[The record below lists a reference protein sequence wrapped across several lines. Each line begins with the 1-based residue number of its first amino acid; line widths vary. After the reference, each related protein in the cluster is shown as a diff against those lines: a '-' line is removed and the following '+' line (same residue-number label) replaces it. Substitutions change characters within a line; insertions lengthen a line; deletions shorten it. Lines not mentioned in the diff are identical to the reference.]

1 MTRPPDHPPAPK
13 GLLALLTAAAFLIFA
28 QAYMIA
34 PILVRLGQAFH
45 ASSGVVGLAVPAYL
59 VPYGVM
65 TLLWGPLSDRVGRR
79 SVILASLAAF
89 VALSA
94 LSALSTSAAMFIAM
108 RLVTALGASGVV
120 PISLALIGDAFPYKQ
135 RGRALGWLFGGMA
148 GGIAAGAAGGA
159 LAEPLVGW
167 PGLFLA
173 VAAGGLVLLA
183 LTIGTGVLRAS
194 PRPNWRT
201 PRLRAVIAGYAS
213 LLGVARGRR
222 TYVYVLINA
231 LVQSGVYTWLGVY
244 LHRRFGFGPAGIGLT
259 LLGYGIPG
267 FLLGPVIGRLADRFG
282 RARIIPAGVALSALC
297 VLLLA
302 TSLPRIGV
310 QAAVVA
316 LSLGYDMT
324 QPPLGGI
331 VTDLPGERGQAMG
344 FNVFT
349 LFVGFGLGSL
359 AFEGLL
365 SVGGFTGAL
374 VVFGA
379 AATIAAAIA
388 VPVFRH
394 ERPAVSAPDARS
406 RPERPGEATEPVLD
420 LPVDGSANDGPGAA
434 RGDVTP

>member
-1 MTRPPDHPPAPK
+1 
-13 GLLALLTAAAFLIFA
+13 
-28 QAYMIA
+28 
-34 PILVRLGQAFH
+34 LVI
-45 ASSGVVGLAVPAYL
+45 V
-59 VPYGVM
+59 
-65 TLLWGPLSDRVGRR
+65 
-79 SVILASLAAF
+79 ASLAAF

-108 RLVTALGASGVV
+108 RLATALGASGVV
-120 PISLALIGDAFPYKQ
+120 PISLALIGDLFPYER

-173 VAAGGLVLLA
+173 VGAAGLALLVLVA
-183 LTIGTGVLRAS
+183 VTGVLRAS
-194 PRPNWRT
+194 AHPTGAP
-201 PRLRAVIAGYAS
+201 PLRAVIAGYAS
-213 LLGVARGRR
+213 LLRVKRGRR
-222 TYVYVLINA
+222 TYAYVLINA

-244 LHRRFGFGPAGIGLT
+244 LHRRFGLGPAGIGLT

-267 FLLGPVIGRLADRFG
+267 FLLGPVIGRLADRYG
-282 RARIIPAGVALSALC
+282 RARIIPAGVGLSAMC

-310 QAAVVA
+310 QAVVVA

-331 VTDLPGERGQAMG
+331 VTDLPARRGQAMG

-349 LFVGFGLGSL
+349 LFVGFSLGSL

-374 VVFGA
+374 VAFGA

-394 ERPAVSAPDARS
+394 EQPAVSVSDARS

-420 LPVDGSANDGPGAA
+420 LPVDGSANDGVGRP
-434 RGDVTP
+434 RGDVKP